1 MTYATPRSLEQ
12 MKDRPTCYEVG
23 VYVNNEQIDTLAF
36 VAKRT
41 KMTLYKLAPEGG
53 ILKSLLTKEELDTD
67 WEYSKD
73 LGFTFGGRVSLRFT
87 GKTEREC
94 RTILMQGKN

>member
-12 MKDRPTCYEVG
+12 MQNRSTCYEVG
-23 VYVNNEQIDTLAF
+23 VYVGKEQVDTIAF

-53 ILKSLLTKEELDTD
+53 ILKSLLTEEEMDMD

-73 LGFTFGGRVSLRFT
+73 SGFTFGGRVSLRFT

-94 RTILMQGKN
+94 QRISMQGSK